1 MFCYMLKK
9 KKLKDICILCRWIN
23 NFLNILYYNLLKSN
37 NKDDII
43 SYDMS
48 IIIPIIRKSFMIWYY
63 KHMNKLVPNK
73 KDILKLDNSDI
84 LSKFIKE
91 LIIFRENNNNKD
103 TENFVDKHSGLVALE
118 FVKSKFFKNIL
129 EII

>member
-1 MFCYMLKK
+1 MFCYAFKD
-9 KKLKDICILCRWIN
+9 KLKDICILCRWIN

-37 NKDDII
+37 KKEDII

-48 IIIPIIRKSFMIWYY
+48 VIIPIIRKSFMIWYHN
-63 KHMNKLVPNK
+63 HMNKLVPNK
-73 KDILKLDNSDI
+73 DTILLMKNTGI
-84 LSKFIKE
+84 MTTFIKK

-103 TENFVDKHSGLVALE
+103 TEKYVYKHSGLVALE
-118 FVKSKFFKNIL
+118 FVKSKFFKNII